1 MKKNERIVGVTID
14 TKSPHTKD
22 KIYYYKT
29 NESLKK
35 GDVIDI
41 KVDTGGT
48 PLATVV
54 VENSRKKHSIP
65 LKKLDIENK

>member
-1 MKKNERIVGVTID
+1 MKVVGVTID

-29 NESLKK
+29 DKDLRR

-41 KVDTGGT
+41 KVDTGGSPT
-48 PLATVV
+48 ATVV
-54 VENSRKKHSIP
+54 IENSKRKHSIP
-65 LKKLDIENK
+65 LKELKLDHD